1 MGEEKMGKKEE
12 YYKMAEEQL
21 REWGTK
27 IDELKEFATGE
38 NAKAK
43 YLEMID
49 TLLKRKEDT
58 QKRLKELGKAKD
70 EAWVDI
76 RVGVENAAGELKEAV
91 EKAISQFK

>member
-1 MGEEKMGKKEE
+1 MGKREE

-21 REWGTK
+21 KEWSAK

-38 NAKAK
+38 NAKTK

-49 TLLKRKEDT
+49 ALLKQKEAAQTSLNELRKS
-58 QKRLKELGKAKD
+58 KD

-76 RVGVENAAGELKEAV
+76 KVGVENAGSELKQAI